1 MKLIL
6 IIEDEEPIRRGLKDS
21 LKIEGYKVIIAEDGE
36 KGYKL
41 IKSKKPDLVL
51 LDILLPKLNGIDLCK
66 KIRSEGDITP
76 IVMLTAKGSEIDKVL
91 GLELGADDYVTKP
104 FSLQEL
110 LSRIKAIFRRVEL
123 KAQSISNKDI
133 YSFDNIRI
141 DFKKFEVTKSN
152 KKLNLSAMEF
162 KVLKYLISLKG
173 EVVSRDTLLD
183 EVWGY
188 DKFPTTR
195 TVDNFIAKLRS
206 KIESD
211 PKNPKH
217 IFTIYGVGYKFLP

>member
-6 IIEDEEPIRRGLKDS
+6 IVEDEEPIRRGLKDS
-21 LKIEGYKVIIAEDGE
+21 LKIEGYKVIVAEDGE

-66 KIRSEGDITP
+66 KIRSEGNITP

-104 FSLQEL
+104 FSLREL
-110 LSRIKAIFRRVEL
+110 ISRIKAIFRRLEL
-123 KAQSISNKDI
+123 KQGVKDKDI
-133 YSFDNIRI
+133 YSFNNVKIN
-141 DFKKFEVTKSN
+141 FKKFEATKGN

-162 KVLKYLISLKG
+162 KILKYLISNES

-183 EVWGY
+183 KVWGY
-188 DKFPTTR
+188 DEFPTTR

-211 PKNPKH
+211 HKKPKH
-217 IFTIYGVGYKFLP
+217 LFTIYGVGYKFLP